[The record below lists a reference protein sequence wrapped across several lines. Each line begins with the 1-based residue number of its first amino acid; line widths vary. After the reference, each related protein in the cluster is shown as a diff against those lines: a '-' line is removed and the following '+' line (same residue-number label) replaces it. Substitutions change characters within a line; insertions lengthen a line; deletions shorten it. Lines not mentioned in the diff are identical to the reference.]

1 MPACLNHS
9 AMYSAVPPTTDT
21 AQQPEVSALLK
32 HPLNAEAR
40 PRGNRCLEAV
50 NTRAGSAALYALD
63 AGGQALAASNWQT
76 PDTFVGQNYRKRP
89 YFQDSVAGQRSF
101 FYGVGLTTDVPGLF
115 VAAPVCEGSTVIGV
129 VVVKVSLD
137 ALETSWARARA
148 RDPVLLFDARGIA
161 FLSAVPGW
169 RYRMRR
175 PLGIADQ
182 QWLNEHAQYGLG
194 GLGGHAKAVRRPALD
209 GRIQSRDSHPP

>member
-40 PRGNRCLEAV
+40 ARGNRCLEAV
-50 NTRAGSAALYALD
+50 NTQAGSAALYALD
-63 AGGQALAASNWQT
+63 AEGQALAASNWQT

-115 VAAPVCEGSTVIGV
+115 IAAPV
-129 VVVKVSLD
+129 
-137 ALETSWARARA
+137 
-148 RDPVLLFDARGIA
+148 
-161 FLSAVPGW
+161 
-169 RYRMRR
+169 
-175 PLGIADQ
+175 
-182 QWLNEHAQYGLG
+182 
-194 GLGGHAKAVRRPALD
+194 
-209 GRIQSRDSHPP
+209 